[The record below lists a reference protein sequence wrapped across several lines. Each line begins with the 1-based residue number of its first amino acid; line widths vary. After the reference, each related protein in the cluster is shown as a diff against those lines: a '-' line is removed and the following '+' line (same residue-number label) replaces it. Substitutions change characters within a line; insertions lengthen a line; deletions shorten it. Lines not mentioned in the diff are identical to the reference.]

1 MGRVVTV
8 TSGKGGVGKST
19 TSASLS
25 MGLAMR
31 GYKTLVID
39 FDIGLRNLDLLL
51 GHEKRVLYDIVNV
64 MRGEAP
70 LEKAVIQD
78 YRCNLLYMLPGSQTE
93 SKDVLDL
100 KSVARMIDQARHQ
113 YDYIICDSPAGIEH
127 GAQMAMYFADDAI
140 LVATPELP
148 SVRDTDRMIGLIM
161 EKSYRSRHGMT
172 PVRPHLIINR
182 YNPDNVDD
190 AVHRTHFVKMDLLNR
205 SAVHLGFRL
214 CQPLDGC
221 DTSAVSSA
229 AGSAASSSS
238 SSVQKISRKVF
249 AEVTKVVLVT
259 SSIAAAVP
267 VNPPVSSRPCSSRSV
282 SMVTV

>member
-25 MGLAMR
+25 IGLAMR

-64 MRGEAP
+64 IKDEAP
-70 LEKAVIQD
+70 LEQAVIQD

-93 SKDVLDL
+93 SKDVLEM
-100 KSVARMIDQARHQ
+100 KAVAHMIDQARHQ
-113 YDYIICDSPAGIEH
+113 YDFIICDSPAGIEH
-127 GAQMAMYFADDAI
+127 GAQMAMFFADDAI
-140 LVATPELP
+140 MVATPEIP
-148 SVRDTDRMIGLIM
+148 SVRDTDRMIGLIT

-182 YNPDNVDD
+182 YNPDHIGDALTPESIVETLNIPLLGVIPENQQHVSRAANRGEPVILDSGSVAGKAFVDTVSRFLD
-190 AVHRTHFVKMDLLNR
+190 EDVPIKFARKRRGLL
-205 SAVHLGFRL
+205 
-214 CQPLDGC
+214 
-221 DTSAVSSA
+221 
-229 AGSAASSSS
+229 
-238 SSVQKISRKVF
+238 RKLF
-249 AEVTKVVLVT
+249 WG
-259 SSIAAAVP
+259 
-267 VNPPVSSRPCSSRSV
+267 SSRANSD
-282 SMVTV
+282 